1 MQATEPA
8 TSGELIGLLDQAHHL
23 ANSARRPDLVDRL
36 ARVRARLAGREMRIV
51 MVGGPDQGATS
62 LVRVL
67 NQTRQDRLPGA
78 SFMDAPGGRGANQIP
93 VPDATT
99 ADAVLFVSDASH
111 EYRAPELD
119 ALARIRA
126 QGIPVAGVL
135 TKIDVHPR
143 WSDVQQAN
151 RERLREADLDAPPIP
166 LLPVSSVLSDSARQ
180 RGDKS
185 LTVASGLPQLVD
197 FLRDRMSTTVDRGL
211 RDAVFGEL
219 RAVADQLTARW
230 KSELDQLG
238 GGTSANPMERHQRAL
253 AELERRQQ
261 LSVNWQLAL
270 ADGATEL
277 MAQVEHDLRDRLR
290 TAVRLAERDITKSN
304 PVPRW
309 EQFDIWLRAQVSES
323 VQANFQLTRERS
335 RQLAERVGAQLAGNP
350 DGPPVGVSLP
360 HVRVNNPDEALARL
374 RSMELPD
381 SAKGG
386 VVPRLINSLRGS
398 YGGVLMVGVLTSLA
412 GFVLINPWSIG
423 AGVLLGLFT
432 FWEDRKNGKER
443 AKAEAKV
450 AVSKLMDEVIFLVGD
465 DSRAQL
471 RRVHRTLRDHFTV
484 VNDQRLRAASD
495 AVRTASEA
503 TQLGNGQHDPRIT
516 ELRANLA
523 ELGQLRG
530 RLAAPVG

>member
-1 MQATEPA
+1 MQSTESV
-8 TSGELIGLLDQAHHL
+8 TSGELFGLVDQAQRL
-23 ANSARRPDLVDRL
+23 ANTARRPDLIDRL
-36 ARVRARLAGREMRIV
+36 ARLRARLAGREMHIV
-51 MVGGPDQGATS
+51 MVGAPGQGASS

-67 NQTRQDRLPGA
+67 DQIRQDRLPGA
-78 SFMDAPGGRGANQIP
+78 HLVDAPGGRGADQIQ
-93 VPDATT
+93 VPDVT
-99 ADAVLFVSDASH
+99 AAHAVLFASDASH
-111 EYRAPELD
+111 EYGALELD

-126 QGIPVAGVL
+126 QGTPVAGII
-135 TKIDVHPR
+135 TKIDLNAQWPE
-143 WSDVQQAN
+143 VQQAN
-151 RERLREADLDAPPIP
+151 RERLRRADLDTPPIP
-166 LLPVSSVLSDSARQ
+166 LLPVSSVLGDSGRQ
-180 RGDKS
+180 RNDES
-185 LTVASGLPQLVD
+185 RTVASGIPQLVE
-197 FLRDRMSTTVDRGL
+197 FLRDRMSTRVDGGL
-211 RDAVFGEL
+211 RDAVLSEVRG
-219 RAVADQLTARW
+219 VIDQLNARW
-230 KSELDQLG
+230 KGELDRLG
-238 GGTSANPMERHQRAL
+238 SSGANLMERQQRAL

-290 TAVRLAERDITKSN
+290 TVVRLAERDIAKSD

-309 EQFDIWLRAQVSES
+309 EQFDIWVRAQVSES

-335 RQLAERVGAQLAGNP
+335 RQLAERVGGQLAGNP
-350 DGPPVGVSLP
+350 EGPQLGVSLP
-360 HVRVNNPDEALARL
+360 HVRVNNPDEALARVQP
-374 RSMELPD
+374 MELPD

-386 VVPRLINSLRGS
+386 ALPRLINSLRGS

-423 AGVLLGLFT
+423 AGVLLGVFT

-443 AKAEAKV
+443 IKAEAKQ
-450 AVSKLMDEVIFLVGD
+450 AVSKLMDEVIFRVGD
-465 DSRAQL
+465 DSRTQL

-495 AVRTASEA
+495 AVRTASDA
-503 TQLGNGQHDPRIT
+503 TQVGAGQQDPRAT

-523 ELGQLRG
+523 ELGQLRN